1 MRPVKEL
8 LEILRMSSGVRVTVV
23 GDIMLDRFWWGS
35 VDRISPEAPVPVV
48 TLDRMTEAAG
58 GAANVAANVVGL
70 GATVRLIGL
79 VGDDPEA
86 EALSN
91 VLRSSGIDCE
101 SLISQAGHATT
112 VKTRI
117 IAHGQQ
123 VVRLDQERRI
133 SPDFSAAESVDEWL
147 ENADVV
153 IVSDYAKGFL
163 TTDMLSR
170 LITTARRLNVP
181 VLVDPKGKEYGKYS
195 GATIITPNRKEAL
208 DACKLEDVDEA
219 VIQTA
224 GVELL
229 ESVGCDAV
237 LITQG
242 DRGMSLFQG
251 EVRTDFPARARKVYD
266 VTGAGDT
273 VIATFATSIG
283 AGADFLAAAELA
295 NFAAGLVVER
305 IGTTAIRADEL
316 EVALVEGVKA

>member
-70 GATVRLIGL
+70 GASVRLIGL

-86 EALSN
+86 EALRN